1 MARSGMP
8 CPAAADLVPGASRR
22 VAGHPE
28 VVEQLMAQPSA
39 GPSPRNG
46 GDLLTAR

>member
-39 GPSPRNG
+39 RNG